1 MTSSFRYGL
10 RSRFYGLFSQLLW
23 SLVITTIVLLP
34 VIYYAQPE
42 TRTLLIYIAIY
53 WAAVMSVIMLIKD
66 IYAQRFLFEFSIQRC
81 GISVRKN
88 ANNIV
93 EYTWPQVRAI
103 RSFHGKDKISRRTL
117 EGNGVLL
124 KFDDGFELPV
134 FEQVSNYDEFNTIL
148 KRIAM

>member
-1 MTSSFRYGL
+1 MNSSFRYGL
-10 RSRFYGLFSQLLW
+10 RSRFYGLFSQLPW

-34 VIYYAQPE
+34 VIYYAELE
-42 TRTLLIYIAIY
+42 TRTLLIHIAIY
-53 WAAVMSVIMLIKD
+53 WAVAMSVIMLIKD

-88 ANNIV
+88 ANTIV

-103 RSFHGKDKISRRTL
+103 RSFHKKDKLSRRTL

-134 FEQVSNYDEFNTIL
+134 FEQVSNYDEFNSIL
-148 KRIAM
+148 KRIEM